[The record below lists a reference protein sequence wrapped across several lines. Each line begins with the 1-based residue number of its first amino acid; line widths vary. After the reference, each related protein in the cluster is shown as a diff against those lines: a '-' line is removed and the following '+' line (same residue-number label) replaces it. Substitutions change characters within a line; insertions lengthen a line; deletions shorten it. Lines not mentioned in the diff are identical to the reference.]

1 MRDDDS
7 AARRDDDSAA
17 RHIDDSVLRR
27 DDDSAPLRVLVLCIG
42 NSCRSQMAEAFLARA
57 GGSRV
62 KVESAGTRPSVVNP
76 MTIRVLAERGID
88 WSMTH
93 SKSMLEFLD
102 QPFDRVITVCDE
114 AAEACPVFP
123 GSGTRIHA
131 GFEDPATV
139 EGSEPV
145 RLDAFRRIRDEIE
158 AWADDFVRRELRGP
172 QD

>member
-1 MRDDDS
+1 MSDDDSAPRLDDDS
-7 AARRDDDSAA
+7 AA
-17 RHIDDSVLRR
+17 
-27 DDDSAPLRVLVLCIG
+27 LRVLVLCTG

-57 GGSRV
+57 AGSRLTAV
-62 KVESAGTRPSVVNP
+62 SAGTHPSVVHP
-76 MTIRVLAERGID
+76 LTIRALAERGID
-88 WSMTH
+88 WSEAR

-123 GSGTRIHA
+123 GSRTRIHA

-139 EGSEPV
+139 EGSEAV

-158 AWADDFVRRELRGP
+158 AWADDFVRRELPGP